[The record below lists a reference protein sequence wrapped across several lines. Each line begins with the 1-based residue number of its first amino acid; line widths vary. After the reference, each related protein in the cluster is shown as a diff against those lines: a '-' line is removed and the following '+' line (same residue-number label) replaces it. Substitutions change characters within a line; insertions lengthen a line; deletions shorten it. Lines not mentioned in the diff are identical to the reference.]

1 MRIQHY
7 LTSAA
12 AIALIAGFAASSA
25 RADVLV
31 TATIDKVKNV
41 TVNETLTKDK
51 FVDIDAVLDLDIDR
65 GAESLAL
72 ANQRLDVNTVVSEE
86 ANTATITDS
95 VIDNNGLTQ
104 FNNAAGHLNQQGNLI
119 SAAVDGQ
126 QSEEEGFAEA
136 QASAEQT
143 LNGNIVTDE
152 AGNTAET
159 TGSITGNTG
168 VTHGNNVAGQM
179 NQQLNALSLAVSFAA
194 SDEEALALSEADL
207 GQFLTGNIVTSEAG
221 QTATIS
227 GSIVGNTGI
236 VGYNQAAGAFNQQ
249 ANVVAVSATSP
260 AAALQ
265 VQ

>member
-25 RADVLV
+25 KADVTV
-31 TATIDKVKNV
+31 TATVTKTKDVQVFETLDKDKNV
-41 TVNETLTKDK
+41 
-51 FVDIDAVLDLDIDR
+51 FIDAFLNLDIDR
-65 GAESLAL
+65 GAESLAI
-72 ANQRLDVNTVVSEE
+72 ANQRLDDNEVTSEE

-95 VIDNNGLTQ
+95 VDANNGLTQ

-119 SAAVDGQ
+119 AAAVDGQ

-136 QASAEQT
+136 QASAQQT
-143 LNGNIVTDE
+143 LNNNIVTDE
-152 AGNTAET
+152 AGNTADT
-159 TGSITGNTG
+159 TDSITGNTG

-179 NQQLNALSLAVSFAA
+179 NQQLNTLSLAVSFAA

-207 GQFLTGNIVTSEAG
+207 GQWLSGNDVTSEAG

-227 GSIVGNTGI
+227 GSITGNTGI